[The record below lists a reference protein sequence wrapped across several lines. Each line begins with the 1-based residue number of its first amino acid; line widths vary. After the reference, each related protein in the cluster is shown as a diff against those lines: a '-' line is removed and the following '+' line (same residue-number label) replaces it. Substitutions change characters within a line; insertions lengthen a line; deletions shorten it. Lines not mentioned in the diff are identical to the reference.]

1 MTQIHSN
8 PRRRL
13 GWYGIAALA
22 LAAVLALLACNSGSP
37 KTAEAANPNSGGSL
51 LFSVPAEQMSH
62 LQVVT
67 VEPSTLRRVLRL
79 SGAVAFNAFR
89 TTPVITQVSG
99 PVSRIVAQ
107 PGEVVRK
114 GQPML
119 YLASPDFSQLRANYL
134 KARDAFDLADKNY
147 TRSKDL
153 YAHNAI
159 AERDLQAAESARTQA
174 QADMVA
180 AQQALTIIG
189 VSNPETVIAKTV
201 SPEVP
206 LLAPL
211 GGEVVERLV
220 SPGQVVQ
227 AGNTQC
233 FTISDVSTVWVLAN
247 VFQDDLAYVH
257 VGDPVIITTSTYPGQ
272 EFRGKISYVA
282 EGMDPTSRTVQ
293 ARVITQNPGRR
304 LKKDM
309 YVTVTVA
316 AGAIKNALTLPDSA
330 VLRDAE
336 NQPFVYV
343 SVNQANHQF
352 ARRMVK
358 LGESNHGVTQILDGV
373 KPGEQ
378 VVGDG
383 SLFLQFANSLQQ

>member
-8 PRRRL
+8 PRPRL

-22 LAAVLALLACNSGSP
+22 LAAVLALVACNSGSP

-119 YLASPDFSQLRANYL
+119 YLASPDYSQLRANYL

>member
-1 MTQIHSN
+1 MSHVHPN
-8 PRRRL
+8 PQWRWAWPAAASL
-13 GWYGIAALA
+13 GLATILA
-22 LAAVLALLACNSGSP
+22 LAGCNNSS

-51 LFSVPAEQMSH
+51 LFTVPAEQMSH
-62 LQVVT
+62 VQVVT
-67 VEPSTLRRVLRL
+67 VQTTTLRRILRL

-119 YLASPDFSQLRANYL
+119 YLASPDYSQLRANYL

-180 AQQALTIIG
+180 AEQALTIIG
-189 VSNPETVIAKTV
+189 ISNPETVVTKPA

-211 GGEVVERLV
+211 SGEVVERLV

-233 FTISDVSTVWVLAN
+233 FNISDMSTVWVLAN

-257 VGDPVIITTSTYPGQ
+257 AGDPVTITTTTYPGQ
-272 EFRGKISYVA
+272 EFTGRISYVA
-282 EGMDPTSRTVQ
+282 EGMDPASRTVQ
-293 ARVITQNPGRR
+293 ARVVTQNPGRR

-316 AGAIKNALTLPDSA
+316 AGAIKNALAVPDSA
-330 VLRDAE
+330 VLRNEE
-336 NQPFVYV
+336 NEPFVYV
-343 SVNQANHQF
+343 AVNQANHQF

-358 LGESNHGVTQILDGV
+358 LGESNHGMSQILDGL

>member
-1 MTQIHSN
+1 
-8 PRRRL
+8 
-13 GWYGIAALA
+13 
-22 LAAVLALLACNSGSP
+22 
-37 KTAEAANPNSGGSL
+37 
-51 LFSVPAEQMSH
+51 
-62 LQVVT
+62 
-67 VEPSTLRRVLRL
+67 L

-119 YLASPDFSQLRANYL
+119 YLASPDYSQLRANYL

-147 TRSKDL
+147 ARSKDL

-180 AQQALTIIG
+180 AEQALTIIG
-189 VSNPETVIAKTV
+189 ISNPETVISKPA

-206 LLAPL
+206 LRAPL

-233 FTISDVSTVWVLAN
+233 FTISDMSTVWVLAN
-247 VFQDDLAYVH
+247 IFQDDLAYVH
-257 VGDPVIITTSTYPGQ
+257 VGDPVTITTSTYPGQ
-272 EFRGKISYVA
+272 EFSGRISYVA
-282 EGMDPTSRTVQ
+282 EGLDPASRTVQ
-293 ARVITQNPGRR
+293 ARVVTQNPGRK

-316 AGAIKNALTLPDSA
+316 AGAIKNALAVPDSA
-330 VLRDAE
+330 VLRNEE
-336 NQPFVYV
+336 NEPFVYV
-343 SVNQANHQF
+343 AVNQANHQF

-358 LGESNHGVTQILDGV
+358 LGESNHGMSQILDGL

>member
-1 MTQIHSN
+1 MRNVHPN
-8 PRRRL
+8 PRHDRVWQAAAGL
-13 GWYGIAALA
+13 G
-22 LAAVLALLACNSGSP
+22 LAAVLALAACNNNS

-51 LFSVPAEQMSH
+51 LFTVPAEQMSH
-62 LQVVT
+62 VQVVT
-67 VEPSTLRRVLRL
+67 VQPTTLRRILRL

-99 PVSRIVAQ
+99 PVSRIAAQ

-114 GQPML
+114 GQAML
-119 YLASPDFSQLRANYL
+119 YLSSPDYSQLRANYL

-147 TRSKDL
+147 ARSKDL

-189 VSNPETVIAKTV
+189 ISNPETAISKPA

-233 FTISDVSTVWVLAN
+233 FTISDMSTVWVLAN

-257 VGDPVIITTSTYPGQ
+257 AGDPVTITTSTYPGQ
-272 EFRGKISYVA
+272 QFSGRISYVA
-282 EGMDPTSRTVQ
+282 EGLDPASRTVQ
-293 ARVITQNPGRR
+293 ARVVTQNPGRR

-316 AGAIKNALTLPDSA
+316 AGAIKDALAVPDSA
-330 VLRDAE
+330 VLRNEE
-336 NQPFVYV
+336 NEPFVYV
-343 SVNQANHQF
+343 AVNQANHQF
-352 ARRMVK
+352 ARRLVK
-358 LGESNHGVTQILDGV
+358 LGESNHGMSQILDGL

-383 SLFLQFANSLQQ
+383 SLFLQFANSLQR

>member
-1 MTQIHSN
+1 MSQLNRN
-8 PRRRL
+8 PRRYFGCYPVTGL
-13 GWYGIAALA
+13 G
-22 LAAVLALLACNSGSP
+22 LAAVLALAACSGSAP
-37 KTAEAANPNSGGSL
+37 KTAEAANPSSGGAL
-51 LFSVPAEQMSH
+51 LFSVPAQQMSH
-62 LQVVT
+62 VQVVT
-67 VEPSTLRRVLRL
+67 VQPTTMRRVLRL

-89 TTPVITQVSG
+89 TTPVIIQVSG
-99 PVSRIVAQ
+99 PVSRIVVQ

-114 GQPML
+114 NQPML
-119 YLASPDFSQLRANYL
+119 YLASPDYSQLRANYL
-134 KARDAFDLADKNY
+134 KARDAFNLADKNY
-147 TRSKDL
+147 VRSKDL

-189 VSNPETVIAKTV
+189 ISDPETVVTKPA

-206 LLAPL
+206 LLAPI

-220 SPGQVVQ
+220 SAGQVVQ
-227 AGNTQC
+227 AGSTQC
-233 FTISDVSTVWVLAN
+233 FTISDMSTVWVLAN

-257 VGDPVIITTSTYPGQ
+257 VGDPVSITTTTYPGQ
-272 EFRGKISYVA
+272 QFRGKISYVS
-282 EGMDPTSRTVQ
+282 EGLDPTSRTVQ
-293 ARVITQNPGRR
+293 ARIVTQNPGRR

-316 AGAIKNALTLPDSA
+316 AGAIKNALAVPDSA
-330 VLRDAE
+330 VLRNAE
-336 NQPFVYV
+336 NEPFVYV
-343 SVNQANHQF
+343 SSNQASNQF

-358 LGESNHGVTQILDGV
+358 LGESNHGITQVVDGL

>member
-1 MTQIHSN
+1 LNS
-8 PRRRL
+8 RRCAGRCLIAGLSL
-13 GWYGIAALA
+13 GALLG
-22 LAAVLALLACNSGSP
+22 LAACNDSAP

-51 LFSVPAEQMSH
+51 LFTVPQAQMSH
-62 LQVVT
+62 VQVVT
-67 VEPSTLRRVLRL
+67 IEPGAIRRVLRL
-79 SGAVAFNAFR
+79 SGSVAFNGFA

-107 PGEVVRK
+107 PGQYVRK

-119 YLASPDFSQLRANYL
+119 YLASPDYSQLRANYL

-147 TRSKDL
+147 ARSKDL

-159 AERDLQAAESARTQA
+159 AQRDLQAAESARTQA

-180 AQQALTIIG
+180 AEQALTIIG
-189 VSNPETVIAKTV
+189 ISNPETVVSKPA

-206 LLAPL
+206 LRAPIT
-211 GGEVVERLV
+211 GEVVERLV

-233 FTISDVSTVWVLAN
+233 FTISDMRTVWVLVN
-247 VFQDDLAYVH
+247 VFQNDLGYVRT
-257 VGDPVIITTSTYPGQ
+257 GDPVSITTSTYPGQ
-272 EFRGKISYVA
+272 QFRGKISYVA
-282 EGMDPTSRTVQ
+282 EALDPTSRTVQ
-293 ARVITQNPGRR
+293 ARIVTQNPDRR

-309 YVTVTVA
+309 YVTATVA
-316 AGAIKNALTLPDSA
+316 AGTIKNALTVPDSA
-330 VLRDAE
+330 VLRNAE
-336 NQPFVYV
+336 NEPFVYV
-343 SVNQANHQF
+343 SVNQGNNQF

-358 LGESNHGVTQILDGV
+358 LGESNNGRIQIVEGLQ
-373 KPGEQ
+373 PGER

>member
-1 MTQIHSN
+1 
-8 PRRRL
+8 
-13 GWYGIAALA
+13 GIAGLG
-22 LAAVLALLACNSGSP
+22 LAAVVLLTACSGSAP
-37 KTAEAANPNSGGSL
+37 KAAEAANPTSGGAL
-51 LFSVPAEQMSH
+51 LFSVPAQQMSH

-67 VEPSTLRRVLRL
+67 VQPTTMRRVLRL

-99 PVSRIVAQ
+99 PVSRIVVQ

-114 GQPML
+114 NQPML
-119 YLASPDFSQLRANYL
+119 YLASPDYSQLRANYL
-134 KARDAFDLADKNY
+134 KARDAFNLADKNY
-147 TRSKDL
+147 VRSKDL

-189 VSNPETVIAKTV
+189 IANPETVIDKPA

-206 LLAPL
+206 LLAPI

-220 SPGQVVQ
+220 SAGQVAQ
-227 AGNTQC
+227 AGSTQC

-257 VGDPVIITTSTYPGQ
+257 AGDPVSITTTTYPGQ
-272 EFRGKISYVA
+272 PFRGKISYVS
-282 EGMDPTSRTVQ
+282 EGLDPTSRTVQ
-293 ARVITQNPGRR
+293 ARIVTQNPGRR

-316 AGAIKNALTLPDSA
+316 AGAMKNALTVPDSA
-330 VLRDAE
+330 VLRNAE
-336 NQPFVYV
+336 NEPFVYV
-343 SVNQANHQF
+343 LVNQTSNQF

-358 LGESNHGVTQILDGV
+358 LGESNHGVTQVVDGL
-373 KPGEQ
+373 KAGEQ

>member
-1 MTQIHSN
+1 MSHAHLN
-8 PRRRL
+8 PWRHRGWQAAAGL
-13 GWYGIAALA
+13 GLSAILVFA
-22 LAAVLALLACNSGSP
+22 ACNNNS

-51 LFSVPAEQMSH
+51 LFTVPAEQMSH
-62 LQVVT
+62 VQVVT
-67 VEPSTLRRVLRL
+67 VQPTTLRRVLRL

-99 PVSRIVAQ
+99 PVSRIVVQ

-114 GQPML
+114 GQAML
-119 YLASPDFSQLRANYL
+119 YLASPDYSQLRANYL

-147 TRSKDL
+147 ARSRDL

-189 VSNPETVIAKTV
+189 ISNPETVISKPA

-220 SPGQVVQ
+220 SPGQVMQ

-233 FTISDVSTVWVLAN
+233 FTISDMSTVWVLAN
-247 VFQDDLAYVH
+247 VFQDDLAYVR
-257 VGDPVIITTSTYPGQ
+257 VGDPVTITTSTYPGQ
-272 EFRGKISYVA
+272 EFSGRISYVA
-282 EGMDPTSRTVQ
+282 EGMDPASRTVQ
-293 ARVITQNPGRR
+293 ARVVTQNSGRH

-316 AGAIKNALTLPDSA
+316 AGAIKNALAVPDSA
-330 VLRDAE
+330 VLRNEE
-336 NQPFVYV
+336 NEPFVYV
-343 SVNQANHQF
+343 AVNQANHQF
-352 ARRMVK
+352 ARRTVK
-358 LGESNHGVTQILDGV
+358 LGESNHGMSQILDGI

-383 SLFLQFANSLQQ
+383 SLFLQFANSMQQ

>member
-1 MTQIHSN
+1 MSQVHPN
-8 PRRRL
+8 PRRHR
-13 GWYGIAALA
+13 GWQTTAGLA
-22 LAAVLALLACNSGSP
+22 LAAVLALAACNNGS

-51 LFSVPAEQMSH
+51 LFTVPAEQMSH
-62 LQVVT
+62 VQVVT
-67 VEPSTLRRVLRL
+67 VQPTTLRRVLRL

-119 YLASPDFSQLRANYL
+119 YLASPDYSQLRANYL
-134 KARDAFDLADKNY
+134 KTRDAFDLADKNY
-147 TRSKDL
+147 ARSKDL

-189 VSNPETVIAKTV
+189 ISNPETVISKPA

-206 LLAPL
+206 LLAPI

-233 FTISDVSTVWVLAN
+233 FTISDMSTVWVLAN

-257 VGDPVIITTSTYPGQ
+257 VGDPVTITTTTYPGD
-272 EFRGKISYVA
+272 EFRGKISFVA
-282 EGMDPTSRTVQ
+282 EGLDPTSRTVQ
-293 ARVITQNPGRR
+293 ARVVTQNPGRR

-316 AGAIKNALTLPDSA
+316 AGAIRNALAVPDSA
-330 VLRDAE
+330 VLRNEE
-336 NQPFVYV
+336 NEPFVYV
-343 SVNQANHQF
+343 AVNQANHQF

-358 LGESNHGVTQILDGV
+358 LGESNQGMSQILSGL

>member
-1 MTQIHSN
+1 MSDAHPNTRWHWGW
-8 PRRRL
+8 RAAAGL
-13 GWYGIAALA
+13 GLATILA
-22 LAAVLALLACNSGSP
+22 LAACNNNS

-51 LFSVPAEQMSH
+51 LFTVPAEQMSH
-62 LQVVT
+62 VQVVT
-67 VEPSTLRRVLRL
+67 VQPTTLRRILRL

-114 GQPML
+114 GQAML
-119 YLASPDFSQLRANYL
+119 YLASPDYSQLRANYL

-147 TRSKDL
+147 ARSKDL

-159 AERDLQAAESARTQA
+159 AERDLQAAESARNQA

-180 AQQALTIIG
+180 AEQALTIIG
-189 VSNPETVIAKTV
+189 VSNPETVISKPA

-247 VFQDDLAYVH
+247 VFQDDLAYVR
-257 VGDPVIITTSTYPGQ
+257 VGDPVSITTSTYPGQ
-272 EFRGKISYVA
+272 EFSGRISYVA
-282 EGMDPTSRTVQ
+282 EGMDPASRTVQ
-293 ARVITQNPGRR
+293 ARVVTQNPGRK

-316 AGAIKNALTLPDSA
+316 AGAIKNALAVPDSA
-330 VLRDAE
+330 VLRNEE
-336 NQPFVYV
+336 NEPFVYV
-343 SVNQANHQF
+343 AVNQANHQF
-352 ARRMVK
+352 ARRLVK
-358 LGESNHGVTQILDGV
+358 LGESNHGMSQILDGL

>member
-1 MTQIHSN
+1 MSDAHPNTRWHWGW
-8 PRRRL
+8 RAAAGL
-13 GWYGIAALA
+13 GLATILA
-22 LAAVLALLACNSGSP
+22 LAACNNNS

-51 LFSVPAEQMSH
+51 LFTVPAEQMSH
-62 LQVVT
+62 VQVVT
-67 VEPSTLRRVLRL
+67 VQPTTLRRILRL

-114 GQPML
+114 GQAML
-119 YLASPDFSQLRANYL
+119 YLASPDYSQLRANYL

-147 TRSKDL
+147 ARSKDL

-159 AERDLQAAESARTQA
+159 AERDLQAAESARNQA

-180 AQQALTIIG
+180 AEQALTIIG
-189 VSNPETVIAKTV
+189 VSNPETVISKPA

-247 VFQDDLAYVH
+247 VFQDDLAYVR
-257 VGDPVIITTSTYPGQ
+257 VGDPVSITTSTYPGQ
-272 EFRGKISYVA
+272 EFSGRISYVA
-282 EGMDPTSRTVQ
+282 EGMDPASRTVQ
-293 ARVITQNPGRR
+293 ARVVTQNPGRK

-309 YVTVTVA
+309 YVTVTVS
-316 AGAIKNALTLPDSA
+316 AGAIKNALAVPDSA
-330 VLRDAE
+330 VLRNEE
-336 NQPFVYV
+336 NEPFVYV
-343 SVNQANHQF
+343 AVNQANHQF
-352 ARRMVK
+352 ARRLVK
-358 LGESNHGVTQILDGV
+358 LGENNHGMSQILDGL

>member
-1 MTQIHSN
+1 MSHAQPN
-8 PRRRL
+8 PRRSRGWQAAAGL
-13 GWYGIAALA
+13 G
-22 LAAVLALLACNSGSP
+22 LAAILALLACNNSS

-51 LFSVPAEQMSH
+51 LFTVPAEQMSH
-62 LQVVT
+62 VQVVT
-67 VEPSTLRRVLRL
+67 VQPTTLRRVLRL

-114 GQPML
+114 GQAML
-119 YLASPDFSQLRANYL
+119 YLASPDYSQLRANYL
-134 KARDAFDLADKNY
+134 KARDAFELADKNY
-147 TRSKDL
+147 ARSKDL

-159 AERDLQAAESARTQA
+159 AERDLQAAESARNQA

-180 AQQALTIIG
+180 AEQALTIIG
-189 VSNPETVIAKTV
+189 ISNPETVISKPA

-233 FTISDVSTVWVLAN
+233 FTISDMSTVWVLAN

-257 VGDPVIITTSTYPGQ
+257 VGDPVTITTSTYPGQ
-272 EFRGKISYVA
+272 EFSGRISYVA
-282 EGMDPTSRTVQ
+282 EGMDPASRTVQ
-293 ARVITQNPGRR
+293 ARVVTQNPGRK

-316 AGAIKNALTLPDSA
+316 AGAIKNALTVPDSA
-330 VLRDAE
+330 VLRNEE
-336 NQPFVYV
+336 NEPFVYV
-343 SVNQANHQF
+343 AVNQANHQF
-352 ARRMVK
+352 ARRLVK
-358 LGESNHGVTQILDGV
+358 LGENNHGMSQILDGL
-373 KPGEQ
+373 KSGEQ

>member
-1 MTQIHSN
+1 MSHAHLN
-8 PRRRL
+8 PWRHRGWQAAAGL
-13 GWYGIAALA
+13 GLSAILVFA
-22 LAAVLALLACNSGSP
+22 ACNNNS

-51 LFSVPAEQMSH
+51 LFTVPAEQMSH
-62 LQVVT
+62 VQVVT
-67 VEPSTLRRVLRL
+67 VQPTTLRRVLRL

-99 PVSRIVAQ
+99 PVSRIVVQ

-114 GQPML
+114 GQAML
-119 YLASPDFSQLRANYL
+119 YLASPDYSQLRANYL

-147 TRSKDL
+147 ARSRDL

-189 VSNPETVIAKTV
+189 ISNPETVISKPA

-233 FTISDVSTVWVLAN
+233 FTISDMSTVWVLAN
-247 VFQDDLAYVH
+247 VFQDDLAYVR
-257 VGDPVIITTSTYPGQ
+257 VGDPVTITTSTYPGQ
-272 EFRGKISYVA
+272 EFSGRISYVA
-282 EGMDPTSRTVQ
+282 EGMDPASRTVQ
-293 ARVITQNPGRR
+293 ARVVTQNSGRH

-316 AGAIKNALTLPDSA
+316 AGAIKNALAVPDSA
-330 VLRDAE
+330 VLRNEE
-336 NQPFVYV
+336 NEPFVYV
-343 SVNQANHQF
+343 AVNQANHQF
-352 ARRMVK
+352 ARRTVK
-358 LGESNHGVTQILDGV
+358 LGESNHGMSQILDGI

-383 SLFLQFANSLQQ
+383 SLFLQFANSMQQ

>member
-1 MTQIHSN
+1 MRQVHSN
-8 PRRRL
+8 PRRHR
-13 GWYGIAALA
+13 GWQGAAALA
-22 LAAVLALLACNSGSP
+22 LAAVLAFAACNNGS

-51 LFSVPAEQMSH
+51 LFTVPAEQMSH
-62 LQVVT
+62 VQVVT
-67 VEPSTLRRVLRL
+67 VQPTTLHRVLRL

-99 PVSRIVAQ
+99 PVSRIAAQ

-119 YLASPDFSQLRANYL
+119 YLASPDYSQLRANYL

-147 TRSKDL
+147 ARSKDL

-189 VSNPETVIAKTV
+189 ISNPETAISKPA

-206 LLAPL
+206 LLAPI

-233 FTISDVSTVWVLAN
+233 FTISDMSTVWVLAN

-257 VGDPVIITTSTYPGQ
+257 VGDPVSITTTTYPGE
-272 EFRGKISYVA
+272 EFRGKISFVA
-282 EGMDPTSRTVQ
+282 EGLDPTSRTVQ
-293 ARVITQNPGRR
+293 ARVVTQNPGRR

-316 AGAIKNALTLPDSA
+316 AGAIRNALAVPDSA
-330 VLRDAE
+330 VLRNEE
-336 NQPFVYV
+336 NEPFVYV
-343 SVNQANHQF
+343 AVNQANHQF

-358 LGESNHGVTQILDGV
+358 LGESNHGMSQILNGL

>member
-1 MTQIHSN
+1 MSHAHLN
-8 PRRRL
+8 PWRHRGWQAAAGL
-13 GWYGIAALA
+13 GLSAILVFA
-22 LAAVLALLACNSGSP
+22 ACNNNS

-51 LFSVPAEQMSH
+51 LFTVPAEQMSH
-62 LQVVT
+62 VQVVT
-67 VEPSTLRRVLRL
+67 VQPTTLRRVLRL

-99 PVSRIVAQ
+99 PVSRIVVQ

-119 YLASPDFSQLRANYL
+119 YLASPDYSQLRANYL
-134 KARDAFDLADKNY
+134 KGRDAFDLADKNY
-147 TRSKDL
+147 ARSKDL

-189 VSNPETVIAKTV
+189 ISNPETVISKPA

-233 FTISDVSTVWVLAN
+233 FTISDMSTVWVLAN
-247 VFQDDLAYVH
+247 VFQDDLAYVR
-257 VGDPVIITTSTYPGQ
+257 VGDPVTITTSTYPGQ
-272 EFRGKISYVA
+272 EFSGRISYVA
-282 EGMDPTSRTVQ
+282 EGMDPASRTVQ
-293 ARVITQNPGRR
+293 ARVVTQNSGRH

-316 AGAIKNALTLPDSA
+316 AGAIKNALAVPDSA
-330 VLRDAE
+330 VLRNEE
-336 NQPFVYV
+336 NEPFVYV
-343 SVNQANHQF
+343 AVNQANHQF
-352 ARRMVK
+352 ARRTVK
-358 LGESNHGVTQILDGV
+358 LGESNHGMSQILDGI

-383 SLFLQFANSLQQ
+383 SLFLQFANSMQQ

>member
-1 MTQIHSN
+1 
-8 PRRRL
+8 
-13 GWYGIAALA
+13 
-22 LAAVLALLACNSGSP
+22 
-37 KTAEAANPNSGGSL
+37 
-51 LFSVPAEQMSH
+51 
-62 LQVVT
+62 
-67 VEPSTLRRVLRL
+67 
-79 SGAVAFNAFR
+79 
-89 TTPVITQVSG
+89 
-99 PVSRIVAQ
+99 
-107 PGEVVRK
+107 
-114 GQPML
+114 
-119 YLASPDFSQLRANYL
+119 NYL
-134 KARDAFDLADKNY
+134 KARDAFGLADKNY
-147 TRSKDL
+147 ARSKDL

-159 AERDLQAAESARTQA
+159 AERDLQAAESVRTQA

-189 VSNPETVIAKTV
+189 ISNPETVISKTV

-233 FTISDVSTVWVLAN
+233 FTISDMSTVWVLAN

-282 EGMDPTSRTVQ
+282 EGMDPASRTVQ
-293 ARVITQNPGRR
+293 ARVVTQNPGRR

-343 SVNQANHQF
+343 SVNSANHQF
-352 ARRMVK
+352 ARRMVR
-358 LGESNHGVTQILDGV
+358 LGESNHGVTEILDGV

-383 SLFLQFANSLQQ
+383 SLFLQFANSMQQ

>member
-1 MTQIHSN
+1 MT
-8 PRRRL
+8 RL
-13 GWYGIAALA
+13 HRNSRCFARLVLPGLGLAALLA
-22 LAAVLALLACNSGSP
+22 LAACGNSSP
-37 KTAEAANPNSGGSL
+37 KTAEAANPSSGGSL
-51 LFSVPAEQMSH
+51 LFTVPAQQMSH
-62 LQVVT
+62 VQLVT
-67 VEPSTLRRVLRL
+67 VQPGTLRRTLRL

-99 PVSRIVAQ
+99 PVSRVMVQ
-107 PGEVVRK
+107 PGVVVRRR
-114 GQPML
+114 QPML
-119 YLASPDFSQLRANYL
+119 YVASPDYSQLRASYL

-147 TRSKDL
+147 ARSKDL

-180 AQQALTIIG
+180 AEQALTIIG
-189 VSNPETVIAKTV
+189 ISNPETVV
-201 SPEVP
+201 SRPATPEVP

-233 FTISDVSTVWVLAN
+233 FTISDMSTVWVLAN
-247 VFQDDLAYVH
+247 VFQDDLAYVRT
-257 VGDPVIITTSTYPGQ
+257 GDPVVITTTTYPGM
-272 EFRGKISYVA
+272 EFKGRISYVS
-282 EGMDPTSRTVQ
+282 EGLDPASRTLQ
-293 ARVITQNPGRR
+293 ARIVTQNPGRR

-316 AGAIKNALTLPDSA
+316 AGSIRNALAVPDSA

-336 NQPFVYV
+336 NEPFVYV
-343 SVNQANHQF
+343 AVNQANHQF
-352 ARRMVK
+352 ARRLVK
-358 LGESNHGVTQILDGV
+358 LGQSNHGSIQILEGL

>member
-1 MTQIHSN
+1 MSDAHPNTRWHWGW
-8 PRRRL
+8 RAAAGL
-13 GWYGIAALA
+13 GLATILA
-22 LAAVLALLACNSGSP
+22 LAACNNNS

-51 LFSVPAEQMSH
+51 LFTVPAEQMSH
-62 LQVVT
+62 VQVVT
-67 VEPSTLRRVLRL
+67 VQPTTLRRILRL

-114 GQPML
+114 GQAML
-119 YLASPDFSQLRANYL
+119 YLASPDYSQLRANYL

-147 TRSKDL
+147 ARSKDL

-159 AERDLQAAESARTQA
+159 AERDLQAAESARNQA

-180 AQQALTIIG
+180 AEQALTIIG
-189 VSNPETVIAKTV
+189 VSNPETVISKPA

-247 VFQDDLAYVH
+247 VFQDDLAYVR
-257 VGDPVIITTSTYPGQ
+257 VGDPVSITTSTYPGQ
-272 EFRGKISYVA
+272 EFSGRISYVA
-282 EGMDPTSRTVQ
+282 EGMDPASRTVQ
-293 ARVITQNPGRR
+293 ARVVTQNPGRK

-316 AGAIKNALTLPDSA
+316 AGAIKNALAVPDSA
-330 VLRDAE
+330 VLRNEE
-336 NQPFVYV
+336 NEPFVYV
-343 SVNQANHQF
+343 AINQANHQF
-352 ARRMVK
+352 ARRLVK
-358 LGESNHGVTQILDGV
+358 LGESNHGMSQILDGL

>member
-1 MTQIHSN
+1 MSHVQATS
-8 PRRRL
+8 RRHWGWRAAAGL
-13 GWYGIAALA
+13 GLATILA
-22 LAAVLALLACNSGSP
+22 LAACNNNS

-51 LFSVPAEQMSH
+51 LFTVPAEQMSH
-62 LQVVT
+62 VQVVT
-67 VEPSTLRRVLRL
+67 VEPTTLRRILRL

-114 GQPML
+114 GQAML
-119 YLASPDFSQLRANYL
+119 YLASPDYSQLRANYL

-147 TRSKDL
+147 ARSKDL

-159 AERDLQAAESARTQA
+159 AERDLQAAESVRTQA

-180 AQQALTIIG
+180 AEQALTIIG
-189 VSNPETVIAKTV
+189 VSNPETVISKPA

-227 AGNTQC
+227 ASNTQC
-233 FTISDVSTVWVLAN
+233 FTISDMSTVWVLAN
-247 VFQDDLAYVH
+247 VFQDDLAFVH
-257 VGDPVIITTSTYPGQ
+257 VGDPVTITTSTYPGQ
-272 EFRGKISYVA
+272 EFSGRISYVA
-282 EGMDPTSRTVQ
+282 EGLDPTSRTVQ
-293 ARVITQNPGRR
+293 ARVVTQNPGRR

-316 AGAIKNALTLPDSA
+316 AGAIKNALAVPDSA
-330 VLRDAE
+330 VLRNEE
-336 NQPFVYV
+336 NEPFVYV
-343 SVNQANHQF
+343 AVNQANHQF
-352 ARRMVK
+352 ARRTVK
-358 LGESNHGVTQILDGV
+358 LGESNHGMSRILDGL

>member
-1 MTQIHSN
+1 MSQANRKLRGHS
-8 PRRRL
+8 
-13 GWYGIAALA
+13 GWYLAATFG
-22 LAAVLALLACNSGSP
+22 LAAVLTLASCSQSAP
-37 KTAEAANPNSGGSL
+37 KTAEAANPSSGGAL
-51 LFSVPAEQMSH
+51 LFSVPAQQMSH
-62 LQVVT
+62 VQVVT

-79 SGAVAFNAFR
+79 TGAVAFNAFR

-99 PVSRIVAQ
+99 PVSRVVAQ
-107 PGEVVRK
+107 PGEVVRQH
-114 GQPML
+114 QPML
-119 YLASPDFSQLRANYL
+119 YLASPDYSQLRANYL

-147 TRSKDL
+147 VRSKDL

-159 AERDLQAAESARTQA
+159 AERDLQTAESARTQA

-180 AQQALTIIG
+180 AEQALTIIG
-189 VSNPETVIAKTV
+189 ISNPETVISKPA

-206 LLAPL
+206 LLAPI

-220 SPGQVVQ
+220 SPGQVLQ

-233 FTISDVSTVWVLAN
+233 FTISDMSTVWVLAN

-257 VGDPVIITTSTYPGQ
+257 VGDPVDITTSTYPGQ
-272 EFRGKISYVA
+272 QFRGRISYVA
-282 EGMDPTSRTVQ
+282 DGLDPASHTVQ
-293 ARVITQNPGRR
+293 ARVVTQNPGRR

-316 AGAIKNALTLPDSA
+316 AGAIRNALTVPDSA
-330 VLRDAE
+330 VLRSSE
-336 NQPFVYV
+336 NEPFVYV
-343 SVNQANHQF
+343 SVNQASNQF

-358 LGESNHGVTQILDGV
+358 LGESNHGVTQILEGL
-373 KPGEQ
+373 KPGER
-378 VVGDG
+378 VVGNG

>member
-1 MTQIHSN
+1 MSQVH
-8 PRRRL
+8 PDRRHHP
-13 GWYGIAALA
+13 GWYGLTGLGLAAILA
-22 LAAVLALLACNSGSP
+22 LAACNNGAP

-51 LFSVPAEQMSH
+51 LFRVPAEQMSH
-62 LQVVT
+62 VQVVT
-67 VEPSTLRRVLRL
+67 VQPTTLRRILRL

-114 GQPML
+114 GQAML
-119 YLASPDFSQLRANYL
+119 YLASPDYSQLRANYL

-147 TRSKDL
+147 ARSKDL

-159 AERDLQAAESARTQA
+159 AERDLQAAESARNQA

-180 AQQALTIIG
+180 AEQALTIIG
-189 VSNPETVIAKTV
+189 ISNPETVVSKPA

-206 LLAPL
+206 LLAPI

-233 FTISDVSTVWVLAN
+233 FTISDMSTVWVLAN

-257 VGDPVIITTSTYPGQ
+257 AGDPVTITTTTYPGQ
-272 EFRGKISYVA
+272 QFQGKISYVA
-282 EGMDPTSRTVQ
+282 EGLDPTSRTVQ
-293 ARVITQNPGRR
+293 ARVVTQNPGRR

-316 AGAIKNALTLPDSA
+316 AGAIKNALTVPDSA
-330 VLRDAE
+330 VLRNAE
-336 NQPFVYV
+336 NEPFVYV
-343 SVNQANHQF
+343 SVNQANNQF
-352 ARRMVK
+352 ARRTVK
-358 LGESNHGVTQILDGV
+358 LGESNHGVTQIVEGL

>member
-1 MTQIHSN
+1 MSPLNRN
-8 PRRRL
+8 PRRYSGWHVPASL
-13 GWYGIAALA
+13 G
-22 LAAVLALLACNSGSP
+22 LAAVLALVACNNGSP
-37 KTAEAANPNSGGSL
+37 KTAEAANPSSGGSL
-51 LFSVPAEQMSH
+51 LFSVPAQQMSH
-62 LQVVT
+62 LQIVT
-67 VEPSTLRRVLRL
+67 IQPSTMRRVLRL

-119 YLASPDFSQLRANYL
+119 YLASPDYSQLRANYL
-134 KARDAFDLADKNY
+134 KARDAFGLADKNY
-147 TRSKDL
+147 VRAKDL

-180 AQQALTIIG
+180 AEQALTIIG
-189 VSNPETVIAKTV
+189 ISNPETVVTKPA
-201 SPEVP
+201 SPELP

-233 FTISDVSTVWVLAN
+233 FTISDMSTVWVLAS

-257 VGDPVIITTSTYPGQ
+257 VGDSVSITTTTYPGQ
-272 EFRGKISYVA
+272 QFRGKISYVA
-282 EGMDPTSRTVQ
+282 EGLDPTSRTVQ
-293 ARVITQNPGRR
+293 ARIVTQNPGRR

-316 AGAIKNALTLPDSA
+316 AGAIKNALTVPDSA
-330 VLRDAE
+330 VLRNAE
-336 NQPFVYV
+336 NEPFVYV
-343 SVNQANHQF
+343 SVNRTNNQF
-352 ARRMVK
+352 ARRVVK
-358 LGESNHGVTQILDGV
+358 LGESENGTTQVVDGL
-373 KPGEQ
+373 KAGEQ

-383 SLFLQFANSLQQ
+383 SLFLQFANSMQQ

>member
-1 MTQIHSN
+1 MSQANRKLRGHS
-8 PRRRL
+8 
-13 GWYGIAALA
+13 GWYLAATFG
-22 LAAVLALLACNSGSP
+22 LAAVLTLASCSQSAP
-37 KTAEAANPNSGGSL
+37 KTAEAANPSSGGAL
-51 LFSVPAEQMSH
+51 LFSVPEQQMSH

-67 VEPSTLRRVLRL
+67 VEPGTLRRILRL

-89 TTPVITQVSG
+89 TSPVITQVSG

-107 PGEVVRK
+107 PGEVVGK
-114 GQPML
+114 HQPML
-119 YLASPDFSQLRANYL
+119 YLASPDYSQLRANYL

-147 TRSKDL
+147 VRSKDL

-180 AQQALTIIG
+180 AEQALTIIG
-189 VSNPETVIAKTV
+189 VSNPETVITKPA

-206 LLAPL
+206 LLAPIA
-211 GGEVVERLV
+211 GEVVERLV

-233 FTISDVSTVWVLAN
+233 FTISDMSTVWVLAN

-257 VGDPVIITTSTYPGQ
+257 VGDLVDITTSTYPGQ
-272 EFRGKISYVA
+272 QFRGRISYVA
-282 EGMDPTSRTVQ
+282 EGLDPASHTVQ
-293 ARVITQNPGRR
+293 ARVVTQNPGRR

-316 AGAIKNALTLPDSA
+316 AGAIKNALTVPDSA
-330 VLRDAE
+330 VLRNAE
-336 NQPFVYV
+336 NEPFVYV
-343 SVNQANHQF
+343 AVNQAGNQF
-352 ARRMVK
+352 ARRTVK
-358 LGESNHGVTQILDGV
+358 LGESNHGVTQIVDGL
-373 KPGEQ
+373 KPGER

>member
-1 MTQIHSN
+1 MSHAHLN
-8 PRRRL
+8 PWRHRGWQAAAGL
-13 GWYGIAALA
+13 GLSAILVFA
-22 LAAVLALLACNSGSP
+22 ACNNNS

-51 LFSVPAEQMSH
+51 LFTVPAEQMSH
-62 LQVVT
+62 VQVVT
-67 VEPSTLRRVLRL
+67 VQPTTLRRVLRL

-99 PVSRIVAQ
+99 PVSRIVVQ

-114 GQPML
+114 GQAML
-119 YLASPDFSQLRANYL
+119 YLASPDYSQLRANYL

-147 TRSKDL
+147 ARSKDL

-189 VSNPETVIAKTV
+189 ISNPETVISKPA

-233 FTISDVSTVWVLAN
+233 FTISDMSTVWVLAN
-247 VFQDDLAYVH
+247 VFQDDLAYVR
-257 VGDPVIITTSTYPGQ
+257 VGDPVTITTSTYPGQ
-272 EFRGKISYVA
+272 EFSGRISYVA
-282 EGMDPTSRTVQ
+282 EGMDPASRTVQ
-293 ARVITQNPGRR
+293 ARVVTQNSGRH

-316 AGAIKNALTLPDSA
+316 AGAIKNALAVPDSA
-330 VLRDAE
+330 VLRNEE
-336 NQPFVYV
+336 NEPFVYV
-343 SVNQANHQF
+343 AVNQANHQF
-352 ARRMVK
+352 ARRTVK
-358 LGESNHGVTQILDGV
+358 LGESNHGMSQILDGI

-383 SLFLQFANSLQQ
+383 SLFLQFANSMQQ

>member
-1 MTQIHSN
+1 M
-8 PRRRL
+8 
-13 GWYGIAALA
+13 GLA
-22 LAAVLALLACNSGSP
+22 TILVLEACNNNS

-51 LFSVPAEQMSH
+51 LFTVPAEQMAH
-62 LQVVT
+62 VQVVT
-67 VEPSTLRRVLRL
+67 VQPTTLRRVLRL

-99 PVSRIVAQ
+99 PVSRIVTQ

-114 GQPML
+114 GQAML
-119 YLASPDFSQLRANYL
+119 YLASPDYSQLRANYL

-147 TRSKDL
+147 ARSKDL

-159 AERDLQAAESARTQA
+159 AERDLQASESARNQA

-180 AQQALTIIG
+180 AEQALTIIG
-189 VSNPETVIAKTV
+189 ISNPETVISKPA

-233 FTISDVSTVWVLAN
+233 FTISDMSTVWVLAN
-247 VFQDDLAYVH
+247 VFQHDLAYVR
-257 VGDPVIITTSTYPGQ
+257 VGDPVTITTSTYPGQ
-272 EFRGKISYVA
+272 EFSGRISYVA
-282 EGMDPTSRTVQ
+282 EGLDPTSRTVQ
-293 ARVITQNPGRR
+293 ARVVTQNPGRK

-309 YVTVTVA
+309 YVTVTVS
-316 AGAIKNALTLPDSA
+316 AGAIKNALAVPDSA
-330 VLRDAE
+330 VLRNEE
-336 NQPFVYV
+336 NEPFVYV
-343 SVNQANHQF
+343 AVNQANHQF
-352 ARRMVK
+352 ARRLVK
-358 LGESNHGVTQILDGV
+358 LGENNHGMSQILDGL

-383 SLFLQFANSLQQ
+383 SLFLQFANSLQR

>member
-1 MTQIHSN
+1 MTQVKRN

-13 GWYGIAALA
+13 GWYGIAGFGLAAALA
-22 LAAVLALLACNSGSP
+22 LAACSGSAP
-37 KTAEAANPNSGGSL
+37 KTAEAANPSSGGAL
-51 LFSVPAEQMSH
+51 LFSVPAQQMSH

-67 VEPSTLRRVLRL
+67 VQPTTMRRVMRL

-99 PVSRIVAQ
+99 PVSRIVVQ

-114 GQPML
+114 NQPML
-119 YLASPDFSQLRANYL
+119 YLASPDYSQLRANYL

-147 TRSKDL
+147 VRSKDL

-189 VSNPETVIAKTV
+189 ISNPEAVVSKPA

-206 LLAPL
+206 LLAPI

-227 AGNTQC
+227 AGSTQC
-233 FTISDVSTVWVLAN
+233 FTISDMSTVWVLAN

-257 VGDPVIITTSTYPGQ
+257 VGDPVSITTTTYPGQ
-272 EFRGKISYVA
+272 EFRGRISYVA

-293 ARVITQNPGRR
+293 ARIVTQNPGRR

-316 AGAIKNALTLPDSA
+316 AGAIKNALAVPDSA
-330 VLRDAE
+330 VLRNAE
-336 NQPFVYV
+336 NEPFVYV
-343 SVNQANHQF
+343 SSNQASNQF

-358 LGESNHGVTQILDGV
+358 LGESNHGITQVVDGL
-373 KPGEQ
+373 KAGEQ

>member
-1 MTQIHSN
+1 MSQVHPN
-8 PRRRL
+8 PRHLLRRSTSAGL
-13 GWYGIAALA
+13 GVVLTLA
-22 LAAVLALLACNSGSP
+22 LAACNSGSP
-37 KTAEAANPNSGGSL
+37 KTAQAANPNSGNSL

-62 LQVVT
+62 VQVVT
-67 VEPSTLRRVLRL
+67 VEPGTLNRVLRF

-114 GQPML
+114 RQPML
-119 YLASPDFSQLRANYL
+119 YLASPDYSQLRANYM
-134 KARDAFDLADKNY
+134 KARDAFELADKNY
-147 TRSKDL
+147 IRTKDL
-153 YAHNAI
+153 YAHNAV

-174 QADMVA
+174 QADMIA
-180 AQQALTIIG
+180 AEQALTIIG
-189 VSNPETVIAKTV
+189 ISNPETVIAKPA

-206 LLAPL
+206 LLAPI

-220 SPGQVVQ
+220 SAGQVVQ

-233 FTISDVSTVWVLAN
+233 FTISDMSTVWVMAN

-257 VGDPVIITTSTYPGQ
+257 QGDPVTITTSTYPGQ
-272 EFRGKISYVA
+272 QFRGRISYVA
-282 EGMDPTSRTVQ
+282 EGLDPTSRTVQ
-293 ARVITQNPGRR
+293 ARIVTQNPGRR

-309 YVTVTVA
+309 YVDVTVS
-316 AGAIKNALTLPDSA
+316 AGAIKNALTVPDSA
-330 VLRDAE
+330 VLRNAE
-336 NQPFVYV
+336 NEPFVYV
-343 SVNQANHQF
+343 AVNPAGNQF

-358 LGESNHGVTQILDGV
+358 LGESNHGVTQILDGL
-373 KPGEQ
+373 KPGER

>member
-1 MTQIHSN
+1 MSQANRN
-8 PRRRL
+8 PRHPL
-13 GWYGIAALA
+13 GWYGLA
-22 LAAVLALLACNSGSP
+22 GLGVAAVLTLAACNSGAP

-51 LFSVPAEQMSH
+51 LFTVPTEQMSH
-62 LQVVT
+62 VQVVT
-67 VEPSTLRRVLRL
+67 VQPTTLRRILRL

-99 PVSRIVAQ
+99 PVTRIVAQ
-107 PGEVVRK
+107 PGEVVGK

-119 YLASPDFSQLRANYL
+119 YLASPDYSQLRANYL

-147 TRSKDL
+147 ARSKDL

-174 QADMVA
+174 QADMIA
-180 AQQALTIIG
+180 AEQALTIIG
-189 VSNPETVIAKTV
+189 ISNPETVISKPA

-206 LLAPL
+206 LRAPIA
-211 GGEVVERLV
+211 GEVVERLI

-233 FTISDVSTVWVLAN
+233 FTISDMSTVWVLAN

-257 VGDPVIITTSTYPGQ
+257 AGDPVIITTSTYPGQ
-272 EFRGKISYVA
+272 QFRGKISYVA
-282 EGMDPTSRTVQ
+282 EGLDPTSRTVQ
-293 ARVITQNPGRR
+293 ARVVTQNPGRR

-309 YVTVTVA
+309 FVTVTVA
-316 AGAIKNALTLPDSA
+316 AGAINNALTVPDSA

-336 NQPFVYV
+336 NEPFVYV
-343 SVNQANHQF
+343 SVKQTNNQF
-352 ARRMVK
+352 ARRVVK
-358 LGESNHGVTQILDGV
+358 LGESNRGVTQILAGL

-378 VVGDG
+378 VVGNG

>member
-1 MTQIHSN
+1 MSQAN
-8 PRRRL
+8 RKPRHPL
-13 GWYGIAALA
+13 GWYGLA
-22 LAAVLALLACNSGSP
+22 GLGVAAVLTLAACNSGAP

-51 LFSVPAEQMSH
+51 LFTVPAEQMSH
-62 LQVVT
+62 VQVVT
-67 VEPSTLRRVLRL
+67 VQPTTLRRILRL

-99 PVSRIVAQ
+99 PVTRIVAQ
-107 PGEVVRK
+107 PGEVVGK

-119 YLASPDFSQLRANYL
+119 YLASPDYSQLRANYL
-134 KARDAFDLADKNY
+134 KARDAFDLADKNCA
-147 TRSKDL
+147 RSKDL

-174 QADMVA
+174 QTDMIA
-180 AQQALTIIG
+180 AEQALTIIG
-189 VSNPETVIAKTV
+189 ISNPETVISKPA

-206 LLAPL
+206 LRAPIA
-211 GGEVVERLV
+211 GEVVERLI

-233 FTISDVSTVWVLAN
+233 FTISDMSTVWVLAN

-257 VGDPVIITTSTYPGQ
+257 AGDPVIITTSTYPGQ
-272 EFRGKISYVA
+272 QFRGKISYVA
-282 EGMDPTSRTVQ
+282 EGLDPTSRTVQ
-293 ARVITQNPGRR
+293 ARVVTQNPGRR

-309 YVTVTVA
+309 FVTVTVA
-316 AGAIKNALTLPDSA
+316 AGAINNALTVPDSA

-336 NQPFVYV
+336 NEPFVYV
-343 SVNQANHQF
+343 SVKQTNNQF
-352 ARRMVK
+352 ARRVVK
-358 LGESNHGVTQILDGV
+358 LGESNRGVTQILAGL

-378 VVGDG
+378 VVGNG

>member
-1 MTQIHSN
+1 MRQLHRN
-8 PRRRL
+8 PLLSR
-13 GWYGIAALA
+13 YAVAGIAA
-22 LAAVLALLACNSGSP
+22 AAVLALAACSNGNP
-37 KTAEAANPNSGGSL
+37 KTAEAANPYSGGSL
-51 LFSVPAEQMSH
+51 LFTVPAQQMPH
-62 LQVVT
+62 VQVVT
-67 VEPSTLRRVLRL
+67 VQPSTLRRVLRL

-99 PVSRIVAQ
+99 PVSRIVVQ

-114 GQPML
+114 TQPML
-119 YLASPDFSQLRANYL
+119 YLASPDYSQLRANYL

-147 TRSKDL
+147 VRSKDL

-180 AQQALTIIG
+180 AEQALTIIG
-189 VSNPETVIAKTV
+189 ISNPETVISKPA

-206 LLAPL
+206 LKAPIA
-211 GGEVVERLV
+211 GEVVERLV

-233 FTISDVSTVWVLAN
+233 FTISDMSTVWVLAN

-257 VGDPVIITTSTYPGQ
+257 VGDPVAITTSSYPG
-272 EFRGKISYVA
+272 ETFRGRISYVA
-282 EGMDPTSRTVQ
+282 EGLDPTSRTVQ
-293 ARVITQNPGRR
+293 ARVVTQNSGRR

-316 AGAIKNALTLPDSA
+316 AGAIRNALTVPDSA

-336 NQPFVYV
+336 NEPFVYV
-343 SVNQANHQF
+343 SVNPANHQF
-352 ARRMVK
+352 ARRLVK
-358 LGESNHGVTQILDGV
+358 LGESNHGVTQIVDGL
-373 KPGEQ
+373 KPGDQ

>member
-1 MTQIHSN
+1 MSHLHRTSRHSVA
-8 PRRRL
+8 RHTLATL
-13 GWYGIAALA
+13 GLT
-22 LAAVLALLACNSGSP
+22 AVLLLAGCNNGAP
-37 KTAEAANPNSGGSL
+37 KTAEAANPYSGGAL
-51 LFSVPAEQMSH
+51 LFTVPAQQMSH
-62 LQVVT
+62 VQVVT
-67 VEPSTLRRVLRL
+67 VEPTSIRRVLRL

-99 PVSRIVAQ
+99 PVSRIMVQ

-114 GQPML
+114 SQPML
-119 YLASPDFSQLRANYL
+119 YLASPDYSQLRANYL

-147 TRSKDL
+147 VRSKDL

-180 AQQALTIIG
+180 AEQALTIIG
-189 VSNPETVIAKTV
+189 ISNPETVISKTV

-206 LLAPL
+206 LLAPIA
-211 GGEVVERLV
+211 GEVVERLV
-220 SPGQVVQ
+220 SLGQVVQ

-233 FTISDVSTVWVLAN
+233 FTISDMSTVWVLAN

-257 VGDPVIITTSTYPGQ
+257 VGDPVAITTSTYPGQ
-272 EFRGKISYVA
+272 EFHGRISYVA
-282 EGMDPTSRTVQ
+282 EGLDPTSRTVQ
-293 ARVITQNPGRR
+293 ARVVTQNPGRR

-316 AGAIKNALTLPDSA
+316 AGAIRNALTVPDSA

-336 NQPFVYV
+336 NEPFVYV
-343 SVNQANHQF
+343 SVDQANHQF
-352 ARRMVK
+352 ARRSVK
-358 LGESNHGVTQILDGV
+358 LGESSNGKTQIVQGL
-373 KPGEQ
+373 KPGDQ

>member
-1 MTQIHSN
+1 MSQVHPN
-8 PRRRL
+8 PRHLL
-13 GWYGIAALA
+13 GRSMIAGLGVVLTLA
-22 LAAVLALLACNSGSP
+22 LAACNSGSP
-37 KTAEAANPNSGGSL
+37 KTAQAANPDSGNAL

-62 LQVVT
+62 VQVVT
-67 VEPSTLRRVLRL
+67 VEPGTLNRVLRF

-99 PVSRIVAQ
+99 PVSRIVVQ

-114 GQPML
+114 RQPML
-119 YLASPDFSQLRANYL
+119 YLASPDYSQLRANYM
-134 KARDAFDLADKNY
+134 KARDAFELADKNY
-147 TRSKDL
+147 IRTKDL
-153 YAHNAI
+153 YAHNAV

-174 QADMVA
+174 QADMIA
-180 AQQALTIIG
+180 AEQALTIIG
-189 VSNPETVIAKTV
+189 ISNPETVIAKPA

-206 LLAPL
+206 LLAPI

-220 SPGQVVQ
+220 APGQVVQ

-233 FTISDVSTVWVLAN
+233 FTISDMSTVWVLAN

-257 VGDPVIITTSTYPGQ
+257 QGNPVTITTSTYPGQ
-272 EFRGKISYVA
+272 QFRGRISYVA
-282 EGMDPTSRTVQ
+282 EGLDPTSRTVQ
-293 ARVITQNPGRR
+293 ARIVTQNPGRR

-309 YVTVTVA
+309 YVDVTVS
-316 AGAIKNALTLPDSA
+316 AGAIKNALTVPDSA
-330 VLRDAE
+330 VLRNAE
-336 NQPFVYV
+336 NEPFVYV
-343 SVNQANHQF
+343 AVNPAGNQF

-358 LGESNHGVTQILDGV
+358 LGESNHGVTQILDGL
-373 KPGEQ
+373 KPGER

>member
-1 MTQIHSN
+1 MSQLHLN
-8 PRRRL
+8 PQRHGGWQAAAGL
-13 GWYGIAALA
+13 GLAAILA
-22 LAAVLALLACNSGSP
+22 LAACNNNS

-51 LFSVPAEQMSH
+51 LFTVPAEQMSH
-62 LQVVT
+62 VQVVT
-67 VEPSTLRRVLRL
+67 VEPTTLRRILRL

-89 TTPVITQVSG
+89 TAPVITQVSG

-119 YLASPDFSQLRANYL
+119 YLASPDYSQLRANYL
-134 KARDAFDLADKNY
+134 KARDAFELADKNY
-147 TRSKDL
+147 ARSKDL

-189 VSNPETVIAKTV
+189 ISNPETVISKPA

-233 FTISDVSTVWVLAN
+233 FTISDMSTVWVLAN
-247 VFQDDLAYVH
+247 IFQDDLAYVH
-257 VGDPVIITTSTYPGQ
+257 VGDPVTITTSTYPGQ
-272 EFRGKISYVA
+272 EFRGKISYVS
-282 EGMDPTSRTVQ
+282 EGMDPASRTVQ
-293 ARVITQNPGRR
+293 ARVVTENPGRR

-316 AGAIKNALTLPDSA
+316 AGAIKNALAVPDSA
-330 VLRDAE
+330 VLRNEE
-336 NQPFVYV
+336 NEPFVYV
-343 SVNQANHQF
+343 AVNQANHQF

-358 LGESNHGVTQILDGV
+358 VGESNYGTSQILDGL

>member
-1 MTQIHSN
+1 MSQVNRKLKGHS
-8 PRRRL
+8 
-13 GWYGIAALA
+13 GWSLAATFG
-22 LAAVLALLACNSGSP
+22 LAAVLTLAACSQSTP
-37 KTAEAANPNSGGSL
+37 KTAEAANPSSGGAL
-51 LFSVPAEQMSH
+51 LFSVPAQQMSH
-62 LQVVT
+62 VQVVT
-67 VEPSTLRRVLRL
+67 VEPGTLRRVLRL

-99 PVSRIVAQ
+99 PVSRVVAQ
-107 PGEVVRK
+107 PGEVVRQH
-114 GQPML
+114 QPML
-119 YLASPDFSQLRANYL
+119 YLASPDYSQLRANYL

-147 TRSKDL
+147 LRSKDL
-153 YAHNAI
+153 YAHNAV

-180 AQQALTIIG
+180 AEQALTIIG
-189 VSNPETVIAKTV
+189 ISNPETVVSKPA

-206 LLAPL
+206 LLAPIA
-211 GGEVVERLV
+211 GEVVERLV

-233 FTISDVSTVWVLAN
+233 FTISDMSTVWVLAN

-257 VGDPVIITTSTYPGQ
+257 VGDPVDITTSTYPGQ
-272 EFRGKISYVA
+272 QFRGRISYVA
-282 EGMDPTSRTVQ
+282 EGLDPASHTVQ
-293 ARVITQNPGRR
+293 ARVVTQNPGRR

-316 AGAIKNALTLPDSA
+316 AGAIKNALTVPDSA
-330 VLRDAE
+330 VLRSAE
-336 NQPFVYV
+336 NEPFVYV
-343 SVNQANHQF
+343 SVNQAGNQF
-352 ARRMVK
+352 ARRTVK
-358 LGESNHGVTQILDGV
+358 LGESNHGATQILDGL
-373 KPGEQ
+373 KPGER

>member
-1 MTQIHSN
+1 MSQVERN
-8 PRRRL
+8 PRNLFGWQAAAAL
-13 GWYGIAALA
+13 GLAAILA
-22 LAAVLALLACNSGSP
+22 LAACNNNS

-51 LFSVPAEQMSH
+51 LFTVPAEQMSH
-62 LQVVT
+62 VEVVT
-67 VEPSTLRRVLRL
+67 VQPTTLRRVLRL
-79 SGAVAFNAFR
+79 SGSVAFNGFR

-119 YLASPDFSQLRANYL
+119 YLASPDYSQLRANYL

-147 TRSKDL
+147 ARSKDL

-189 VSNPETVIAKTV
+189 ISNPETVISKPA

-233 FTISDVSTVWVLAN
+233 FTISDMSTVWVLAN

-257 VGDPVIITTSTYPGQ
+257 VGDSVTITTSTYPGQ
-272 EFRGKISYVA
+272 EFSGRISYVA
-282 EGMDPTSRTVQ
+282 EGMDPASRTVQ
-293 ARVITQNPGRR
+293 ARVVTQNPGRR

-316 AGAIKNALTLPDSA
+316 AGAIKNALAVPDSA
-330 VLRDAE
+330 VLRNEE
-336 NQPFVYV
+336 NEPFVYV
-343 SVNQANHQF
+343 AVNQANHQF

-358 LGESNHGVTQILDGV
+358 LGESNHGMSQILDGL

>member
-1 MTQIHSN
+1 MTQVHHN
-8 PRRRL
+8 LPRRL

-22 LAAVLALLACNSGSP
+22 LAAVLALVACNNASP

-51 LFSVPAEQMSH
+51 LFSVPAEQLSH

-67 VEPSTLRRVLRL
+67 VRPSILRRVLRL

-119 YLASPDFSQLRANYL
+119 YLASPDYSQLRASYL

-147 TRSKDL
+147 IRSKDL

-189 VSNPETVIAKTV
+189 VSNPEAVISKTV

-206 LLAPL
+206 LLAPI

-233 FTISDVSTVWVLAN
+233 FTISDMSTVWVLAN

-316 AGAIKNALTLPDSA
+316 AGAIKDALTLPDSA

-352 ARRMVK
+352 ARRMVR
-358 LGESNHGVTQILDGV
+358 LGESNHGVTQILEGL

>member
-1 MTQIHSN
+1 MSTLNRN
-8 PRRRL
+8 PRRYPAWYALASL
-13 GWYGIAALA
+13 GLATVLA
-22 LAAVLALLACNSGSP
+22 LAACKSAP
-37 KTAEAANPNSGGSL
+37 KTAEAANPSSGGSL
-51 LFSVPAEQMSH
+51 LFSVPAQQMSH
-62 LQVVT
+62 LQIVT
-67 VEPSTLRRVLRL
+67 IQPSTMRRVLRL

-114 GQPML
+114 NQPML
-119 YLASPDFSQLRANYL
+119 YLASPDYSQLRANYL

-147 TRSKDL
+147 VRSKDL

-159 AERDLQAAESARTQA
+159 AQRDLQAAESARTQA

-180 AQQALTIIG
+180 AEQALTIIG
-189 VSNPETVIAKTV
+189 ISNPETVVTKPA

-233 FTISDVSTVWVLAN
+233 FTISDMSTVWVLAN

-257 VGDPVIITTSTYPGQ
+257 VGDPVSITTTTYPGLQ
-272 EFRGKISYVA
+272 FRGKISYVA
-282 EGMDPTSRTVQ
+282 EGLDPTSRTVQ
-293 ARVITQNPGRR
+293 ARVVTQNPGRR

-316 AGAIKNALTLPDSA
+316 AGAIKNALTVPDSA
-330 VLRDAE
+330 VLRNAE
-336 NQPFVYV
+336 NEPFVYV
-343 SVNQANHQF
+343 SVNRTNNQF

-358 LGESNHGVTQILDGV
+358 LGESNHGTTQVVDGL
-373 KPGEQ
+373 KAGEQ